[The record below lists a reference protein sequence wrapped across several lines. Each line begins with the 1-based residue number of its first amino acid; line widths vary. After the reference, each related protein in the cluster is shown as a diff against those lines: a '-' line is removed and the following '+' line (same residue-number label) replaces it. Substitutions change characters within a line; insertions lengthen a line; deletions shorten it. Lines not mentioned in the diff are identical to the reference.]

1 MKKWYKFGIV
11 GLLIFGALAVLLTG
25 TALAQDETPPPPAAN
40 GWHGGKMGFGR
51 GLGGQVGLDAAAEAL
66 GMTSDELSTQLWGGK
81 TLADLVD
88 EAGVD
93 LQTVRDAV
101 ESAQEAATRDAIQQA
116 VEDGTITQDHANWLL
131 EGLDN
136 GYWGGFGGGPGG
148 FHGRGFRGFGPS
160 GIRLVTPSSGA

>member
-1 MKKWYKFGIV
+1 MKKWYKFGIL
-11 GLLIFGALAVLLTG
+11 GLLIFGALAVILTG
-25 TALAQDETPPPPAAN
+25 TALAQDETPPPPATN
-40 GWHGGKMGFGR
+40 GWQGWGMGFGR

-66 GMTSDELSTQLWGGK
+66 GMTPDELSTQLWGGK
-81 TLADLVD
+81 TLADLAD

-160 GIRLVTPSSGA
+160 EIRLVTQSSGA